1 MNMRV
6 ERTCTK
12 LGRNGADSPEAESKL
27 LSAYRSAQAYVLLGD
42 PGSGKTTAFDT
53 ECKKLGD
60 EAKFISARDFLI
72 YDDSA
77 LNELRGRTLFIDG
90 LDEVRAGASDIRS
103 PFDRIRGLLIKLGR
117 PRFRISCREADWLG
131 ESDRQRL
138 QLVAKNSTV
147 AALRL
152 DPLTPTDVENILR
165 GSLAVR
171 DPSGFVAQARERGV
185 DGLLLNPQGLELL
198 AKAVHQGNGWP
209 NSRIETF
216 ELACVQMAGEY
227 NREHRSAKRPGFPIG
242 SLIDSA
248 GRLCALQL
256 MADLIGYSLDE
267 DSSNAD
273 YPTLDACVQGD
284 SSELRAALS
293 SKLFKA
299 DGDQRFS
306 PVHRQIAEFLGA
318 KHLAALI
325 EKGLPSRRVLALMT
339 GGDGTVVTA
348 LRGLSAWL
356 AAHSQRVRTQLV
368 SDDAAGVAIY
378 GDIRDF
384 SPDEKQELLAE
395 LLRQPGNP
403 ARAYL
408 NVKAFAPLAAAETEP
423 QIRRVLASADRSPAQ
438 QDRAEFIL
446 LILGQGQQLAAL
458 APEMLRIV
466 RDDSWPQH
474 VRLLALEGF
483 IRYRKGSPGLA
494 VELEALLADIKSN
507 GITASNRNLC
517 GTLLG
522 QFYPG
527 VVRPRQVWDYLTEPA
542 GYDMTGSYWQFWRRM
557 LLAKSSGS
565 DILDLLDSLAPQIS
579 NLAQAFNSIQL
590 RELPVALLERGLRLH
605 GDRVESGRV
614 YHWLGA
620 GALVLDRFRGRP
632 PDTVLQIRAWLE
644 QRPEMQKDV
653 VLRGLK
659 SCRDDHQVG
668 YADFMNRKRLFGA
681 KLSSDFGLWCLKQ
694 AVDFAKTKPQVARYL
709 FREAYREYKAAE
721 PGEGLSE
728 EVVREH
734 ARQHECLENRL
745 ADLKSP
751 SHPSH
756 EETDWQRRQAKY
768 HEEHQR
774 RQREWR
780 EWIRSNERAL
790 LENRAVPALLYQLAL
805 VYFGKHPDLEENCR
819 GKEALVQALE
829 GSGAV
834 NAAMHGLRGVI
845 DRDDLP
851 GVREIIRLAKK
862 QRKHYLGLPL
872 LVALEEGESSSPGFL
887 WSKANS
893 RVRACV
899 ACYHCWAPDLYGS
912 DNGRPAWYQGLLDSN
927 PGIVSE
933 VAVQC
938 AAAAVRAEG
947 FVSEKFWDIA
957 NNETHGAVA
966 RAATLDLLRVFPTRC
981 SLRHLGTLDD
991 LLWGAIG
998 RGAEAELLDMARRKL
1013 SKTGMNSGQRVR
1025 WLGMGLICSPET
1037 NREPIAEFLGG
1048 KERLIRHL
1056 ARFCVRGADPCNPNH
1071 GSRRYSYE
1079 DLDSK
1084 TLEIIIRNLGR
1095 CFSPCEQKGF
1105 SYISDEIHVSM
1116 FLQDQITSLE
1126 SKPDRSASE
1135 ALESL
1140 LDDVTLNRWHK
1151 RLSQARDSQRI
1162 IRRDAE
1168 YRHPTLHQACV
1179 TLTGGPPAN
1188 PGDLAALTVDRIRNI
1203 ATGIRTKNTNEW
1215 RLFWN
1220 EVSHGKPGEPKVE
1233 NSCRDALLT
1242 LLKPHLPHPV
1252 SAQPESQHA
1261 NQNRSDIA
1269 VSAPGFRVPIE
1280 VKRNTDR
1287 ELWSAVQKQLIA
1299 KYAVDPGS
1307 NGYGIYIVFW
1317 FGSDKQRP
1325 RSDGKRPNSPET
1337 LEVLLREALREKEA
1351 RKISICVIDV
1361 CPPSS
1366 G

>member
-1 MNMRV
+1 MNKLV
-6 ERTCTK
+6 ERTCTE
-12 LGRNGADSPEAESKL
+12 LGRNGAESAEAESKP

-42 PGSGKTTAFDT
+42 PGSGKTTSFRA
-53 ECKKLGD
+53 ECEELGD
-60 EAKFISARDFLI
+60 QAKFISARDFLV
-72 YDDSA
+72 YESA
-77 LNELRGRTLFIDG
+77 PDELRGRTLFIDG
-90 LDEVRAGASDIRS
+90 LDEVRAGASDVRS
-103 PFDRIRGLLIKLGR
+103 PFDRIRGLLVELGR
-117 PRFRISCREADWLG
+117 PWFRISCREADWLG
-131 ESDRQRL
+131 ENDRQRL
-138 QLVAKNSTV
+138 ELAAKDSTV
-147 AALRL
+147 TALRL
-152 DPLTPTDVENILR
+152 DPLTPTDIENILR
-165 GSLAVR
+165 GFFAVS
-171 DPSGFVAQARERGV
+171 DPSGFVERARERGV
-185 DGLLLNPQGLELL
+185 DGLLTNPQGLELL
-198 AKAVHQGNGWP
+198 TKAVHRGNQWP
-209 NSRIETF
+209 KSRIETF
-216 ELACVQMAGEY
+216 ELACVQMAGEC
-227 NREHRSAKRPGFPIG
+227 NAEHRNARRPGVPIG

-325 EKGLPSRRVLALMT
+325 EKGLPSGRVLALMT

-356 AAHSQRVRTQLV
+356 AAHSPRVRTELV
-368 SDDAAGVAIY
+368 SNDAAGVAIY
-378 GDIRDF
+378 GDIQDF
-384 SPDEKQELLAE
+384 SPGEKQELLAA
-395 LLRQPGNP
+395 LLRQPGIA

-408 NVKAFAPLAAAETEP
+408 NVKAFAPLVAAETEP
-423 QIRRVLASADRSPAQ
+423 QIRQVLGSADRGLPQ
-438 QDRAEFIL
+438 QDRAAFIL
-446 LILGQGQQLAAL
+446 LILGQSQQLAGL
-458 APEMLRIV
+458 APEMLGIV
-466 RDDSWPQH
+466 RDDSWPQQ
-474 VRLLALEGF
+474 VRLLALKGF
-483 IRYRKGSPGLA
+483 IRNRKGSPGHTG
-494 VELEALLADIKSN
+494 ELKALLADIRARGS
-507 GITASNRNLC
+507 TASNQDLC
-517 GTLLG
+517 GVLLG
-522 QFYPG
+522 ELYCD
-527 VVRPRQVWDYLTEPA
+527 VVRPRQVWDYLTEAA

-644 QRPEMQKDV
+644 QRPEIQKEV
-653 VLRGLK
+653 ILTGLK

-709 FREAYREYKAAE
+709 FREAYREYKAAK
-721 PGEGLSE
+721 PGEGLSA
-728 EVVREH
+728 EVLREH
-734 ARQHECLENRL
+734 AQQHECLENLL
-745 ADLKSP
+745 ADLESP
-751 SHPSH
+751 SHPSQ
-756 EETDWQRRQAKY
+756 EEAEWQRRQAKY
-768 HEEHQR
+768 LEEHQR
-774 RQREWR
+774 RRREWR
-780 EWIRSNERAL
+780 EWIGSNERAL
-790 LENRAVPALLYQLAL
+790 LQNRAAPALLYQLAL
-805 VYFGKHPDLEENCR
+805 AYFGKHPDLEENCR

-834 NAAMHGLRGVI
+834 KAAMQSLRGVI

-851 GVREIIRLAKK
+851 GVREIIRIAKK
-862 QRKHYLGLPL
+862 RREHYLGLPL
-872 LVALEEGESSSPGFL
+872 LAGLQEGESSPGFL
-887 WSKANS
+887 QSKAHS
-893 RVRACV
+893 RVRVCV

-1037 NREPIAEFLGG
+1037 NREPIAEFLAG

-1140 LDDVTLNRWHK
+1140 SDDVTLNRWHK
-1151 RLSQARDSQRI
+1151 RLSQARESQRI

-1168 YRHPTLHQACV
+1168 YSHPTLHHAWE
-1179 TLTGGPPAN
+1179 TLRGGPPAN

-1337 LEVLLREALREKEA
+1337 LEVLLREALGEKEA

>member
-1 MNMRV
+1 MKKLV
-6 ERTCTK
+6 ERTCTE
-12 LGRNGADSPEAESKL
+12 LGRDGGESPETEPRP
-27 LSAYRSAQAYVLLGD
+27 LSAYRSVQAYVLLGD
-42 PGSGKTTAFDT
+42 PGSGKTTSFQA
-53 ECKKLGD
+53 ECKELGD
-60 EAKFISARDFLI
+60 QAKFISARDFLV
-72 YDDSA
+72 YESA
-77 LNELRGRTLFIDG
+77 PDQLRGRTLFIDG
-90 LDEVRAGASDIRS
+90 LDEVRAGALDVRS
-103 PFDRIRGLLIKLGR
+103 PFDRIRGLLIQLGK
-117 PRFRISCREADWLG
+117 PRFRISCREVDWLG
-131 ESDRQRL
+131 ENDLRRL
-138 QLVAKNSTV
+138 ELAAKDSAVT
-147 AALRL
+147 ALRL
-152 DPLTPTDVENILR
+152 DPLTPTDIENILR
-165 GSLAVR
+165 GSFAVR
-171 DPSGFVAQARERGV
+171 DPSGFIEQAHERGV
-185 DGLLLNPQGLELL
+185 DGLLFNPQGLELL
-198 AKAVHQGNGWP
+198 VAAVHQGSDWP

-216 ELACVQMAGEY
+216 ELACGQLAKEC
-227 NREHRSAKRPGFPIG
+227 NREHRNAPWTSVSIE

-256 MADLIGYSLDE
+256 IADLIGYSLDE
-267 DSSNAD
+267 DSASGG
-273 YPTLDACVQGD
+273 YPTPDACVQRD
-284 SSELRAALS
+284 LSELRAALS

-299 DGDQRFS
+299 DGDQHFS
-306 PVHRQIAEFLGA
+306 PVHRQIAEYLGA
-318 KHLAALI
+318 KHLAGLL
-325 EKGLPSRRVLALMT
+325 EKGLPSGRVMALIT

-348 LRGLSAWL
+348 LRGLAAWL
-356 AAHSQRVRTQLV
+356 ASHSRQVRTELV
-368 SDDAAGVAIY
+368 SNDAAGVAFY
-378 GDIRDF
+378 GDIQDF
-384 SPDEKQELLAE
+384 SPDEKQELLSA
-395 LLRQPGNP
+395 LLRQRGIA
-403 ARAYL
+403 ARANL
-408 NVKAFAPLAAAETEP
+408 NVKAFAPLVGAETEP
-423 QIRRVLASADRSPAQ
+423 QIRQVLGSADRGLPQ
-438 QDRAEFIL
+438 QEQAAFIL
-446 LILGQGQQLAAL
+446 LILGQSQQLADL
-458 APEMLRIV
+458 APEMLGIV
-466 RDDSWPQH
+466 RDDSWPQQ
-474 VRLLALEGF
+474 VRLLALKGF
-483 IRYRKGSPGLA
+483 ILNRKGSPGHTG
-494 VELEALLADIKSN
+494 ELKALLADIRAR
-507 GITASNRNLC
+507 GITASNQDLC
-517 GTLLG
+517 GVLLG
-522 QFYPG
+522 ELYCD
-527 VVRPRQVWDYLTEPA
+527 VVRPRQVWDYLTEAA

-557 LLAKSSGS
+557 LLAKSSGR
-565 DILDLLDSLAPQIS
+565 DIPDLLDSLAPQIS

-644 QRPEMQKDV
+644 QRPEIQKEV
-653 VLRGLK
+653 ILTGLK

-721 PGEGLSE
+721 PGEGLSA
-728 EVVREH
+728 EVLREH
-734 ARQHECLENRL
+734 AQQHECLENRL
-745 ADLKSP
+745 ADLESP

-774 RQREWR
+774 RRREWR

-834 NAAMHGLRGVI
+834 KAALHGLRGVI

-851 GVREIIRLAKK
+851 GVSEIIRLAKK
-862 QRKHYLGLPL
+862 QREHYLGLPL
-872 LVALEEGESSSPGFL
+872 LAGLEEGESSSPGFL

-991 LLWGAIG
+991 LLWSAIG

-1037 NREPIAEFLGG
+1037 NREPIAEFLSG

-1084 TLEIIIRNLGR
+1084 TLEIIIHNLGR

-1135 ALESL
+1135 ALQSL

-1179 TLTGGPPAN
+1179 TLRGGPPAN
-1188 PGDLAALTVDRIRNI
+1188 PGDLTALTVDRIRNI
-1203 ATGIRTKNTNEW
+1203 ATGIRKQNTNQW
-1215 RLFWN
+1215 HLFWN

-1233 NSCRDALLT
+1233 NSCRDALLA
-1242 LLKPHLPHPV
+1242 LLDPKLPNPV
-1252 SAQPESQHA
+1252 KAQPEAQHA
-1261 NQNRSDIA
+1261 NQARADILVTA
-1269 VSAPGFRVPIE
+1269 HGFQVPIE
-1280 VKRNTDR
+1280 VKKNTDR
-1287 ELWSAVQKQLIA
+1287 DLWSAARHQLIG
-1299 KYAVDPGS
+1299 KYTVDPASSGH
-1307 NGYGIYIVFW
+1307 GIYVVLW
-1317 FGSDKQRP
+1317 FGPDKQRR
-1325 RSDGKRPNSPET
+1325 RSDGVRPNSPET
-1337 LEVLLREALREKEA
+1337 LETLLRESLAQEEA
-1351 RKISICVIDV
+1351 RKISVCVIDV